1 MKRKRC
7 GSVSININTKLLCWM
22 AVAVPSSSTSSAP
35 CSAFLLPSRRLHQQL
50 PDQHQHHRHRRLH
63 AIDMFSSSPSS
74 LQFTTL
80 LNLTAHPNAGAS
92 NEYSIRGQR
101 QRSRRHIVNAT
112 SSWSTE
118 NVADDIFDEAT
129 ENADSSNYITTKKL
143 KRKTSTTPSSS
154 TTSSSFTT
162 VRQSPFPAMPSP
174 LFVDLAKSQFELLSN
189 SLVHTTT
196 TTTTTSSS
204 SKQQSKIH
212 SMILYLPKENPI
224 TGRLEFVPALSI
236 PDPSSSSNHKRIFIA
251 SSVEHSSKS
260 GGVHQPPT
268 VPEFVMQKGALRLP
282 GFFSAKD
289 LIPSYPFV
297 SSGSNGSDEE
307 GGSAEVLGMEEGDD
321 GKTTKNPQR
330 SRDIITMDGYDSPI
344 GVSAVEEI
352 PMMSSSSSKRSSS
365 GGLGESV
372 EADVKGAGGG
382 GGGCRT
388 SLSVTLFNGL
398 DTLGVLMLW
407 PNNNDKMSNNN
418 NEEEQE
424 EWKWTSEDKRQ
435 VSRAAKSLALAL
447 SMDGELASSRLA
459 NDRLCVAMAD
469 GLHQVKSPLQALRTF
484 GKLLRR
490 QLDEDGS
497 SVGVGSATIVGMER
511 MPTATTSTSAG
522 NGRGRR
528 HALKLAEDMLS
539 QGERVIDIIEPM
551 DALVRS
557 SSGDGN
563 SRYLL
568 RGDILEIEEET
579 SMSTLRL
586 PPSDDVTTEIPQ
598 QYLLPPPM
606 PIIGDFTLEMAFPQ
620 DVLGSIV
627 YASQAVSREAG
638 INFDV
643 YGFDPD
649 NIDLP
654 GVSVCTKYLKE
665 AVSNLLDNA
674 IKYAPIRRRGK
685 VGRPRTPQ
693 IKVSLVP
700 NDRSL
705 FSPGATI
712 YIEDNGPGISP
723 SEREKVFERGY
734 RGEAVQDEVD
744 GSGLGL
750 AIAREMISKIGGTL
764 EIVDVGPNKLN
775 GTTVRVVLFRDPER

>member
-1 MKRKRC
+1 MVHC
-7 GSVSININTKLLCWM
+7 SSVSKKLLLCHMM
-22 AVAVPSSSTSSAP
+22 ALPSSSAYTS
-35 CSAFLLPSRRLHQQL
+35 CTAFFLATRLLPQLRLR
-50 PDQHQHHRHRRLH
+50 PQHQHQRRRQLNNINLFMPPSKLSGFASLNTHTDLEAGMRRRRRRNQSQRHVRVTK
-63 AIDMFSSSPSS
+63 S
-74 LQFTTL
+74 
-80 LNLTAHPNAGAS
+80 
-92 NEYSIRGQR
+92 
-101 QRSRRHIVNAT
+101 
-112 SSWSTE
+112 
-118 NVADDIFDEAT
+118 DDANDVEAY
-129 ENADSSNYITTKKL
+129 ESSNYVTKKL
-143 KRKTSTTPSSS
+143 KRNTTPSLS
-154 TTSSSFTT
+154 TSSFT
-162 VRQSPFPAMPSP
+162 VRRQSPFPAMPSS

-189 SLVHTTT
+189 SLVHTNNNT
-196 TTTTTSSS
+196 
-204 SKQQSKIH
+204 SKQTKIN

-224 TGRLEFVPALSI
+224 TGQLEFVPALSI

-260 GGVHQPPT
+260 GGVHQPPS
-268 VPEFVMQKGALRLP
+268 VPDFVMMKGALRLP
-282 GFFSAKD
+282 GFFSAKE

-297 SSGSNGSDEE
+297 SSSSSEDGTSSE
-307 GGSAEVLGMEEGDD
+307 LGMETNDD
-321 GKTTKNPQR
+321 GMEAETQQHEIVTL
-330 SRDIITMDGYDSPI
+330 DGYDSPI

-352 PMMSSSSSKRSSS
+352 PMFSSSSNISCD
-365 GGLGESV
+365 V
-372 EADVKGAGGG
+372 EKDVGSDSAGGG
-382 GGGCRT
+382 GCTT

-398 DTLGVLMLW
+398 DTLGVLMIW
-407 PNNNDKMSNNN
+407 PNNNSNNN
-418 NEEEQE
+418 KMKNLQE
-424 EWKWTSEDKRQ
+424 WSWTLEDKRQ

-447 SMDGELASSRLA
+447 SMDGELATSRLA

-490 QLDEDGS
+490 QLAEEGYAGS
-497 SVGVGSATIVGMER
+497 GGIGSATIVGMER
-511 MPTATTSTSAG
+511 MPTATTMSG
-522 NGRGRR
+522 GGKGRR

-539 QGERVIDIIEPM
+539 QGERVVDLIEPM

-557 SSGDGN
+557 SSEGG

-568 RGDILEIEEET
+568 RGDILEDEEE
-579 SMSTLRL
+579 SPSSTLRL
-586 PPSDDVTTEIPQ
+586 LPSDDVAVGFPQ
-598 QYLLPPPM
+598 QHHLHLPPPM
-606 PIIGDFTLEMAFPQ
+606 PDIGNFRIELAFPQ

-649 NIDLP
+649 NLDLP

-674 IKYAPIRRRGK
+674 IKYAPVRRKGK

-712 YIEDNGPGISP
+712 YIEDNGPGIP
-723 SEREKVFERGY
+723 PQEREKVFERGY
-734 RGEAVQDEVD
+734 RGDAVQDEVD

-750 AIAREMISKIGGTL
+750 AIAREMISKMEGIL
-764 EIVDVGPNKLN
+764 DIIDKGPNKLN
-775 GTTVRVVLFRDPER
+775 GTTVRVVLFRDPGR

>member
-1 MKRKRC
+1 
-7 GSVSININTKLLCWM
+7 
-22 AVAVPSSSTSSAP
+22 
-35 CSAFLLPSRRLHQQL
+35 
-50 PDQHQHHRHRRLH
+50 
-63 AIDMFSSSPSS
+63 
-74 LQFTTL
+74 
-80 LNLTAHPNAGAS
+80 
-92 NEYSIRGQR
+92 
-101 QRSRRHIVNAT
+101 
-112 SSWSTE
+112 
-118 NVADDIFDEAT
+118 
-129 ENADSSNYITTKKL
+129 
-143 KRKTSTTPSSS
+143 
-154 TTSSSFTT
+154 
-162 VRQSPFPAMPSP
+162 
-174 LFVDLAKSQFELLSN
+174 
-189 SLVHTTT
+189 
-196 TTTTTSSS
+196 
-204 SKQQSKIH
+204 
-212 SMILYLPKENPI
+212 MILYLPKENPI

-251 SSVEHSSKS
+251 SSVEHSRKS

-268 VPEFVMQKGALRLP
+268 VPEFVLQKGALRLP

-297 SSGSNGSDEE
+297 SSSSSSGEEYNGESDNGVRVE
-307 GGSAEVLGMEEGDD
+307 M
-321 GKTTKNPQR
+321 TQQQ
-330 SRDIITMDGYDSPI
+330 RDIITMDGYDSPI

-352 PMMSSSSSKRSSS
+352 PMMSSSSWSERSRSIGS
-365 GGLGESV
+365 NGEKKDV
-372 EADVKGAGGG
+372 DVKGAGGR
-382 GGGCRT
+382 CRT
-388 SLSVTLFNGL
+388 SLSVTLFNGV
-398 DTLGVLMLW
+398 DTLGVLMIW
-407 PNNNDKMSNNN
+407 PNNNHDNHGDKMNNN
-418 NEEEQE
+418 YNEIEQE
-424 EWKWTSEDKRQ
+424 EWTWTSEDKRQ
-435 VSRAAKSLALAL
+435 VSRAAKALALAL

-511 MPTATTSTSAG
+511 MPTATTSASAG

-539 QGERVIDIIEPM
+539 QGERVIDLIEPM

-557 SSGDGN
+557 SGGDSGS

-568 RGDILEIEEET
+568 RGDIIKDEEDT
-579 SMSTLRL
+579 STSTLRL
-586 PPSDDVTTEIPQ
+586 PPSDDVTTEVPQ
-598 QYLLPPPM
+598 QYRLPPTM

-649 NIDLP
+649 NLDLP

-674 IKYAPIRRRGK
+674 IKYVPVRRRGK

-750 AIAREMISKIGGTL
+750 AIAREMISKMGGTL

>member
-1 MKRKRC
+1 
-7 GSVSININTKLLCWM
+7 
-22 AVAVPSSSTSSAP
+22 
-35 CSAFLLPSRRLHQQL
+35 
-50 PDQHQHHRHRRLH
+50 
-63 AIDMFSSSPSS
+63 
-74 LQFTTL
+74 
-80 LNLTAHPNAGAS
+80 
-92 NEYSIRGQR
+92 
-101 QRSRRHIVNAT
+101 
-112 SSWSTE
+112 
-118 NVADDIFDEAT
+118 
-129 ENADSSNYITTKKL
+129 
-143 KRKTSTTPSSS
+143 
-154 TTSSSFTT
+154 
-162 VRQSPFPAMPSP
+162 
-174 LFVDLAKSQFELLSN
+174 
-189 SLVHTTT
+189 
-196 TTTTTSSS
+196 
-204 SKQQSKIH
+204 
-212 SMILYLPKENPI
+212 MILYLPKENPI

-407 PNNNDKMSNNN
+407 PNNNDKMNNNN

-539 QGERVIDIIEPM
+539 QGERVIDLIEPM

-557 SSGDGN
+557 SGGDGN
-563 SRYLL
+563 IRYLL
-568 RGDILEIEEET
+568 RGDILDDEEET
-579 SMSTLRL
+579 LTSTLRL

-649 NIDLP
+649 NLDLP